1 MDMSLQ
7 TKLLLLPYRID
18 LTSLYHLEIILCFHH
33 GLHAEDNSV
42 LHGNGRPDTGEN
54 RWDYGLDEESLTVK
68 ISELT
73 ESTVSVYDLDL
84 HLCSFYMILHLWN
97 I

>member
-18 LTSLYHLEIILCFHH
+18 LTSLYHLEIILCFHQ
-33 GLHAEDNSV
+33 G

-73 ESTVSVYDLDL
+73 ESTVSVYGLDL